1 VATIDA
7 RSVTLAVRVPSSQ
20 PTVTPDPGPPV
31 GFKFDSPTIDADASM
46 RLTETT
52 RESVANWTLGFIQL
66 KYIGINH
73 ARYRGTTVRDG
84 SALVSYSNQILCRD
98 TDIGSTEVWYD
109 SLTLAERRVPWA
121 PTSLPQALSFHQPT
135 SWKSVHTCSTN
146 LPAGGPPSTPTPSCP
161 APEQLP
167 ALRRR

>member
-52 RESVANWTLGFIQL
+52 RESVANWTLGFSSSNTSASTTRATAAPRFVTAAPWFRTAT
-66 KYIGINH
+66 KFSV
-73 ARYRGTTVRDG
+73 GTLTSVR
-84 SALVSYSNQILCRD
+84 
-98 TDIGSTEVWYD
+98 
-109 SLTLAERRVPWA
+109 P
-121 PTSLPQALSFHQPT
+121 
-135 SWKSVHTCSTN
+135 KSGMT
-146 LPAGGPPSTPTPSCP
+146 A
-161 APEQLP
+161 
-167 ALRRR
+167 